1 MFGIDWLDPEYII
14 NTFGAPALIVV
25 CLMVFAETGLL
36 AGFFLPGDSLLFVN
50 GLFLATGFYPVPLW
64 VACLAISTS
73 AFLGDQTGYWIGRK
87 LGPAVFNRP
96 ESKLFSSKNVERAHD
111 FFEHYGPKAIVI
123 AHFVPIMRTF
133 VPVAAGVGKMSFS
146 KFLRYNVIGVIG
158 WGTGVTLLG
167 YFLGGVPFVS
177 EHVSYVTIAFIVLS
191 FIPIALEVLRARKK
205 IDQKPNDRSAGSKK

>member
-1 MFGIDWLDPEYII
+1 MFGINWLDPEYII
-14 NTFGAPALIVV
+14 TTFGAPALIVV

-50 GLFLATGFYPVPLW
+50 GLFLASGFYPVPLW

-96 ESKLFSSKNVERAHD
+96 ESKLFSSKNVESAHN
-111 FFEHYGPKAIVI
+111 FFERYGAKAIVI

-133 VPVAAGVGKMSFS
+133 VPVAAGVGKMEFS
-146 KFLRYNVIGVIG
+146 KFLRYNIVGVIG

-167 YFLGGVPFVS
+167 YFLGAVPFVR
-177 EHVSYVTIAFIVLS
+177 EHVEFVTIAFIVLS
-191 FIPIALEVLRARKK
+191 FIPIALELLRARKK
-205 IDQKPNDRSAGSKK
+205 LAQKSAKGAASSKK

>member
-1 MFGIDWLDPEYII
+1 MFGINWLDPEYII
-14 NTFGAPALIVV
+14 TTFGAPALIVV

-50 GLFLATGFYPVPLW
+50 GLFLASGFYPVPLW

-96 ESKLFSSKNVERAHD
+96 DSKFFSIKNVQRAHD
-111 FFEHYGPKAIVI
+111 FFEHYGAKAIII

-133 VPVAAGVGKMSFS
+133 VPVAAGVGEMPFA
-146 KFLRYNVIGVIG
+146 KFLRYNVVGVIG

-167 YFLGGVPFVS
+167 YFLGGVPFVRD
-177 EHVSYVTIAFIVLS
+177 HVSYVTIAFIVLS
-191 FIPIALEVLRARKK
+191 FIPIALELLRARKQIAK
-205 IDQKPNDRSAGSKK
+205 KAAAKKANGSK

>member
-1 MFGIDWLDPEYII
+1 M
-14 NTFGAPALIVV
+14 
-25 CLMVFAETGLL
+25 
-36 AGFFLPGDSLLFVN
+36 
-50 GLFLATGFYPVPLW
+50 
-64 VACLAISTS
+64 
-73 AFLGDQTGYWIGRK
+73 GDQTGYWIGRK

-96 ESKLFSSKNVERAHD
+96 ESRLFSSKNVQRAHD

-133 VPVAAGVGKMSFS
+133 VPVAAGVGKMQFS

-167 YFLGGVPFVS
+167 YFLGGIQFVR

-191 FIPIALEVLRARKK
+191 FIPIALEVLRARKEIAAK
-205 IDQKPNDRSAGSKK
+205 VAKKARSSK

>member
-1 MFGIDWLDPEYII
+1 MFGINWLDPEYLIT
-14 NTFGAPALIVV
+14 TFGAPALILV

-50 GLFLATGFYPVPLW
+50 GLFLASGFYPVPLW

-96 ESKLFSSKNVERAHD
+96 DSKLFSGKNVERAHD
-111 FFEHYGPKAIVI
+111 FFEHYGAKAIII

-133 VPVAAGVGKMSFS
+133 VPVAAGVGKMQFS
-146 KFLRYNVIGVIG
+146 KFLRFNIVGVIG

-167 YFLGGVPFVS
+167 YFLGGVPFVRN
-177 EHVSYVTIAFIVLS
+177 HVSYVTIAFIVLS
-191 FIPIALEVLRARKK
+191 FIPIALEVLRARKQ
-205 IDQKPNDRSAGSKK
+205 IEQKSAEKAKRAKK